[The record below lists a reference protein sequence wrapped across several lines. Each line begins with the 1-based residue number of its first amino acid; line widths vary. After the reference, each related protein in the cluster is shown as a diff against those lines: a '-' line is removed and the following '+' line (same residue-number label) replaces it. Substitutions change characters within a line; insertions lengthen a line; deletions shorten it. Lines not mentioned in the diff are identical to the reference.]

1 VVDGGRGGAPARR
14 RAGDGAMSALTALWV
29 LPLAGAAACLLAG
42 RSGPVAAKRTAL
54 AASLAY
60 LALALKVLA
69 PFVASRGVGLAA
81 VGGAPWA
88 FGISYDLAADGLSTS
103 LIVLTAFLN
112 LVCVAA
118 SWELEVSGAYWA
130 NFLALCSAMTGV
142 FLARD
147 LFLFYVFWEATLIP
161 MFFIIG
167 LWGSDNR
174 RHAAVK
180 FFLFT
185 FAGSVFML
193 LAILGLVV
201 AKHAQTGFW
210 TWDLR
215 ALKGAPLGAGGPWIF
230 LGLLLG
236 FGVKIPVVPLHT
248 WLPDAHTEAPA
259 AGSVML
265 AGVMLKMGLY
275 GLLRVALPLFPYY
288 AETWAPAI
296 AGIAALGAVYGALCA
311 MAQTD
316 LKRLVAYS
324 SVAHLGFCLLGV
336 ISAAPQG
343 LAGGALQMIN
353 HGITTGAL
361 FLLVGF
367 LYERAHKRGLSDFGG
382 LAERTPAFAFF
393 FGFAILASIGL
404 PGLNGFVGEFMCLS
418 GISRSPVPLLNLPAF
433 TVAGAVGVT
442 LAAAYA
448 LPAYQAVFWAP
459 AGEGSVSER
468 VSDLTLREK
477 GILWTLCALM
487 LWIGLAP
494 STWIAVLEPSLR
506 GLAR

>member
-1 VVDGGRGGAPARR
+1 
-14 RAGDGAMSALTALWV
+14 MSELTLLWV
-29 LPLAGAAACLLAG
+29 LPLAGALACLLAG
-42 RSGPVAAKRTAL
+42 KAGRGAARACALVFGAAYFVVAL
-54 AASLAY
+54 AALM
-60 LALALKVLA
+60 
-69 PFVASRGVGLAA
+69 PFVATRGVGLDA
-81 VGGAPWA
+81 VGGAPLA
-88 FGISYDLAADGLSTS
+88 FGVSYLLAADGLSLS
-103 LIVLTAFLN
+103 LILLTAFLN
-112 LVCVAA
+112 LICVIA
-118 SWELEVSGAYWA
+118 SWESEVSGAYWA
-130 NFLALCSAMTGV
+130 NFLALASALTGV

-147 LFLFYVFWEATLIP
+147 LFLFYMFWEATLIP

-193 LAILGLVV
+193 LALIALVV
-201 AKHAQTGFW
+201 AKHGQTGVW
-210 TWDLR
+210 TWDL
-215 ALKGAPLGAGGPWIF
+215 AGLQGAPLGAAGPWIF

-275 GLLRVALPLFPYY
+275 GLIRIALPLFPVY
-288 AETWAPAI
+288 AQTWAPAL
-296 AGIAALGAVYGALCA
+296 AGLAAINAVYGALCA

-324 SVAHLGFCLLGV
+324 SIAHLGFCLLG
-336 ISAAPQG
+336 ILSGAAQG
-343 LAGGALQMIN
+343 VVGGSLQMIN

-361 FLLVGF
+361 FLMVGF
-367 LYERAHKRGLSDFGG
+367 LYERAHKRGLADFGG
-382 LAERTPAFAFF
+382 LADTAPWLSFF
-393 FGFAILASIGL
+393 FGFSIFASIGL

-418 GISRSPVPLLNLPAF
+418 GISHSPIPMLDLPFFA
-433 TVAGAVGVT
+433 VAGVVGVT

-459 AGEGSVSER
+459 KGESSVSDR
-468 VSDLTLREK
+468 VFDLTTREK
-477 GILWTLCALM
+477 SVLWALCALM

-494 STWIAVLEPSLR
+494 SAWLSLLEPSVR
-506 GLAR
+506 GLVK

>member
-1 VVDGGRGGAPARR
+1 V
-14 RAGDGAMSALTALWV
+14 SALTALWV
-29 LPLAGAAACLLAG
+29 LPLAGAAACLAAGAAG
-42 RSGPVAAKRTAL
+42 RQAAKWCALLFSAAFFVAAL
-54 AASLAY
+54 AAAM
-60 LALALKVLA
+60 
-69 PFVASRGVGLAA
+69 PFVASAGTYVDAVVGSPL
-81 VGGAPWA
+81 A
-88 FGISYDLAADGLSTS
+88 FGVSYLMAADGLSIS

-112 LVCVAA
+112 LICVFA
-118 SWELEVSGAYWA
+118 SWDLDVSGAYWA
-130 NFLALCSAMTGV
+130 NFLALSAALTGV

-167 LWGSDNR
+167 IWGSANR

-193 LAILGLVV
+193 LALITLVTS
-201 AKHAQTGFW
+201 KHAQTGVW
-210 TWDLR
+210 TWDLSL
-215 ALKGAPLGAGGPWIF
+215 LKEAPLGASAPWVF

-275 GLLRVALPLFPYY
+275 GLIRIALPLFPAY
-288 AETWAPAI
+288 AQSWAPVL
-296 AGIAALGAVYGALCA
+296 AGLAALNAVYGALCA

-316 LKRLVAYS
+316 LKRLIAYS
-324 SVAHLGFCLLGV
+324 SIAHLGFCLLGV
-336 ISAAPQG
+336 LSGAAQG
-343 LAGGALQMIN
+343 VVGGSLQMIN

-382 LAERTPAFAFF
+382 LAARAPSLAFF
-393 FGFAILASIGL
+393 FGFSIFASIGL

-418 GISRSPVPLLNLPAF
+418 GIARSPIPLLNVPF
-433 TVAGAVGVT
+433 FVIAGGIGVT

-459 AGEGSVSER
+459 EGEGSVSSH
-468 VSDLTLREK
+468 VTDLNLREK
-477 GILWTLCALM
+477 SILWILCALM

-494 STWIAVLEPSLR
+494 GSWLALLEPSVK
-506 GLAR
+506 GLILQ

>member
-1 VVDGGRGGAPARR
+1 
-14 RAGDGAMSALTALWV
+14 MSALTILWT
-29 LPLAGAAACLLAG
+29 LPLLGAVACLLAG
-42 RSGPVAAKRTAL
+42 RFGRAAAKWCALAFAAAFFVQAL
-54 AASLAY
+54 AAIM
-60 LALALKVLA
+60 
-69 PFVASRGVGLAA
+69 PFVAGGGAGLDA
-81 VGGAPWA
+81 VGGAPLA
-88 FGISYDLAADGLSTS
+88 FGVSYLLAADGLSLS
-103 LIVLTAFLN
+103 LILLTAFLN
-112 LVCVAA
+112 LICVFS
-118 SWELEVSGAYWA
+118 SWEADVSGAYWA
-130 NFLALCSAMTGV
+130 NFLLLASALTGV

-185 FAGSVFML
+185 FAGSIFML
-193 LAILGLVV
+193 LSLIALVT
-201 AKHAQTGFW
+201 AKHSQAGIW
-210 TWDLR
+210 TWNLND
-215 ALKGAPLGAGGPWIF
+215 LKGAPLGAAGPWAF

-275 GLLRVALPLFPYY
+275 GLIRIALPLFPAY
-288 AETWAPAI
+288 AITWAPLL
-296 AGIAALGAVYGALCA
+296 AGLAALNAVYGALCA

-324 SVAHLGFCLLGV
+324 SIAHLGFCLLGIV
-336 ISAAPQG
+336 SGTAQG
-343 LAGGALQMIN
+343 VVGGSLQMIN

-361 FLLVGF
+361 FLMVGF
-367 LYERAHKRGLSDFGG
+367 LYERAHKRGLSDFGA
-382 LAERTPAFAFF
+382 LAGRAPWLTFF
-393 FGFAILASIGL
+393 FGFSIFASIGL
-404 PGLNGFVGEFMCLS
+404 PGLNGFVGEFMSLS
-418 GISRSPVPLLNLPAF
+418 GIAHSPIPFLDVPFFAI
-433 TVAGAVGVT
+433 AGAAGVT

-448 LPAYQAVFWAP
+448 LPAYQSVFWAP
-459 AGEGSVSER
+459 EGEGSVSSH
-468 VSDLTLREK
+468 VTDLTFREK
-477 GILWTLCALM
+477 SILWTLCALM

-494 STWIAVLEPSLR
+494 AGWLSLIEPSVR
-506 GLAR
+506 GLIQ

>member
-1 VVDGGRGGAPARR
+1 
-14 RAGDGAMSALTALWV
+14 MSQLTVLWV
-29 LPLAGAAACLLAG
+29 LPLAGAAVCLAAG
-42 RSGPVAAKRTAL
+42 SLGRGAAKTCALLFSSAYFVAALTAL
-54 AASLAY
+54 M
-60 LALALKVLA
+60 
-69 PFVASRGVGLAA
+69 PFVASGGAGISA

-88 FGISYDLAADGLSTS
+88 FGISYLLAADGLSLS

-112 LVCVAA
+112 MVCVIA
-118 SWELEVSGAYWA
+118 SWDADVSGAYWA
-130 NFLALCSAMTGV
+130 NFLALASALTGV

-185 FAGSVFML
+185 FAGSVLML
-193 LAILGLVV
+193 LALIAIVV
-201 AKHAQTGFW
+201 AKHAQAGFW
-210 TWDLR
+210 TWNLDE
-215 ALKGAPLGAGGPWIF
+215 LKGAPVGAAGPWIF

-275 GLLRVALPLFPYY
+275 GLIRVALPLFPAY
-288 AETWAPAI
+288 AQSWAPAL
-296 AGIAALGAVYGALCA
+296 AGLAALNVVYGALCA

-324 SVAHLGFCLLGV
+324 SIAHLGFCLLG
-336 ISAAPQG
+336 ILSGAAQG
-343 LAGGALQMIN
+343 VVGGGLQMIN

-361 FLLVGF
+361 FLMVGF
-367 LYERAHKRGLSDFGG
+367 LYERAHKRGLSDFGA
-382 LAERTPAFAFF
+382 LAGRAPWLSFF
-393 FGFAILASIGL
+393 FGFSIFASIGL

-418 GISRSPVPLLNLPAF
+418 GIAHSPIPMLSAPFFA
-433 TVAGAVGVT
+433 VAGVVGVT

-459 AGEGSVSER
+459 QAAGSVSDR
-468 VSDLTLREK
+468 VFDLTFREK
-477 GILWTLCALM
+477 SILWALCGLM

-494 STWIAVLEPSLR
+494 AGWVTLLEPSLR
-506 GLAR
+506 GLVQ

>member
-1 VVDGGRGGAPARR
+1 MRVLANELTILWALPLVGALACLAAGAFGR
-14 RAGDGAMSALTALWV
+14 RAAKWCALIVSAAFFV
-29 LPLAGAAACLLAG
+29 E
-42 RSGPVAAKRTAL
+42 AL
-54 AASLAY
+54 AA
-60 LALALKVLA
+60 VM
-69 PFVASRGVGLAA
+69 PFVAARGAGLSMAGP
-81 VGGAPWA
+81 VPLA
-88 FGISYDLAADGLSTS
+88 FGISYLLAADGLSLA
-103 LIVLTAFLN
+103 LILLTAFLN
-112 LVCVAA
+112 LVCVVS
-118 SWELEVSGAYWA
+118 SWEADVSGAYWA
-130 NFLALCSAMTGV
+130 NFLSLSSALTGV

-167 LWGSDNR
+167 LWGSDKR

-185 FAGSVFML
+185 FAGSILML
-193 LAILGLVV
+193 LAFIALVV
-201 AKHAQTGFW
+201 AKHAETGAW
-210 TWDLR
+210 TWDL
-215 ALKGAPLGAGGPWIF
+215 AGLQGAPLGAAGPWIF

-275 GLLRVALPLFPYY
+275 GLIRVALPLFPAY
-288 AETWAPAI
+288 AQSWAPAL
-296 AGIAALGAVYGALCA
+296 AGLAALNAVYGALCA

-324 SVAHLGFCLLGV
+324 SIAHLGFCLLG
-336 ISAAPQG
+336 ILSGAAQG
-343 LAGGALQMIN
+343 VVGGGLQMIN

-361 FLLVGF
+361 FLMVGF
-367 LYERAHKRGLSDFGG
+367 LYERAHKRGLSDFGD
-382 LAERTPAFAFF
+382 LANTAPWLSFF
-393 FGFAILASIGL
+393 FGFSIFASIGL

-418 GISRSPVPLLNLPAF
+418 GIAHSPIPMLDVPFFALAG
-433 TVAGAVGVT
+433 VAGVT

-459 AGEGSVSER
+459 KGEASVSER
-468 VSDLTLREK
+468 VFDLTFREK
-477 GILWTLCALM
+477 SILWALCGLM
-487 LWIGLAP
+487 LWIGLSP
-494 STWIAVLEPSLR
+494 SGWLALLEPSLK
-506 GLAR
+506 GLVR

>member
-1 VVDGGRGGAPARR
+1 
-14 RAGDGAMSALTALWV
+14 MSPLTTLWV
-29 LPLAGAAACLLAG
+29 LPLAGAVATLAAGPAG
-42 RSGPVAAKRTAL
+42 RRAAKLTAL
-54 AASLAY
+54 VFSAAYFGA
-60 LALALKVLA
+60 ALVALK
-69 PFVASRGVGLAA
+69 PFALG
-81 VGGAPWA
+81 GGAGLDLVEGAPLA
-88 FGISYDLAADGLSTS
+88 FGVRYLLSADGLSLA
-103 LIVLTAFLN
+103 LILLTAFLN
-112 LVCVAA
+112 LVCTAA
-118 SWELEVSGAYWA
+118 AWDADPSPAYWA
-130 NFLALCSAMTGV
+130 NFLALSSALTGV

-147 LFLFYVFWEATLIP
+147 LFLFYCFWEATLIP

-167 LWGSDNR
+167 LYGSDNR

-193 LAILGLVV
+193 LALIGLVV
-201 AKHAQTGFW
+201 AKHGQTGVW
-210 TWDLR
+210 SWDLQ
-215 ALKGAPLGAGGPWIF
+215 ALKEAPLGAAGPWIF

-236 FGVKIPVVPLHT
+236 FGVKIPVVPMHT

-275 GLLRVALPLFPYY
+275 GLIRVALPLFPGY
-288 AETWAPAI
+288 AVSWAPWLVGLACVN
-296 AGIAALGAVYGALCA
+296 AVYGALCA

-324 SVAHLGFCLLGV
+324 SIAHLGFCLIGILSGAAQGV
-336 ISAAPQG
+336 V
-343 LAGGALQMIN
+343 GGSLQMIN

-361 FLLVGF
+361 FLMVGF
-367 LYERAHKRGLSDFGG
+367 LYERAHKRGLADFGD
-382 LAERTPAFAFF
+382 LAGRAPKLAFF
-393 FGFAILASIGL
+393 FGFSILASIGL

-418 GISRSPVPLLNLPAF
+418 GVAHSPIPLLGLPVFA
-433 TVAGAVGVT
+433 VAGAIGVT

-459 AGEGSVSER
+459 EGEGSVSAR
-468 VSDLTLREK
+468 VNDLNAREK
-477 GILWTLCALM
+477 GILWTLVGLM

-494 STWIAVLEPSLR
+494 SGWLALIEPSVR
-506 GLAR
+506 GIIR

>member
-1 VVDGGRGGAPARR
+1 
-14 RAGDGAMSALTALWV
+14 MSELTSLWV
-29 LPLAGAAACLLAG
+29 LPLSGAVACLLAG
-42 RSGPVAAKRTAL
+42 RFGRAAAKWCALAFSAAFFVQAL
-54 AASLAY
+54 AA
-60 LALALKVLA
+60 VM
-69 PFVASRGVGLAA
+69 PFVASRGVGLDA
-81 VGGAPWA
+81 VGGAPLA
-88 FGISYDLAADGLSTS
+88 FGVSYLLAADGLSLS
-103 LIVLTAFLN
+103 LILLTAFLN
-112 LVCVAA
+112 LICVFA
-118 SWELEVSGAYWA
+118 SWDLDVSGAYWA
-130 NFLALCSAMTGV
+130 NFLLLASALTGV

-147 LFLFYVFWEATLIP
+147 LFLFYIFWEATLIP

-167 LWGSDNR
+167 LWGSANR

-193 LAILGLVV
+193 LAIIALVT
-201 AKHAQTGFW
+201 AKHAQTGIW
-210 TWDLR
+210 TWSLD
-215 ALKGAPLGAGGPWIF
+215 ALKGAPLGAAGPWVF

-275 GLLRVALPLFPYY
+275 GLIRVAIPLFPAY
-288 AETWAPAI
+288 AQSWAPAL
-296 AGIAALGAVYGALCA
+296 AGLAALNAVYGALCA

-316 LKRLVAYS
+316 LKRLIAYS
-324 SVAHLGFCLLGV
+324 SIAHLGFCLLGV
-336 ISAAPQG
+336 VSGAAQG
-343 LAGGALQMIN
+343 VVGGSLQMIN

-361 FLLVGF
+361 FLMVGF
-367 LYERAHKRGLSDFGG
+367 LYERAHKRGLSDFGA
-382 LAERTPAFAFF
+382 LADRAPWLSFF
-393 FGFAILASIGL
+393 FGFSILASIGL

-418 GISRSPVPLLNLPAF
+418 GIAHSPVPLLDVPFFAA
-433 TVAGAVGVT
+433 AGVVGVT

-459 AGEGSVSER
+459 EGEGSVSEH
-468 VSDLTLREK
+468 VTDLNVREK
-477 GILWTLCALM
+477 SILWALCALM

-494 STWIAVLEPSLR
+494 AGWLALIEPSVR
-506 GLAR
+506 GLVQ